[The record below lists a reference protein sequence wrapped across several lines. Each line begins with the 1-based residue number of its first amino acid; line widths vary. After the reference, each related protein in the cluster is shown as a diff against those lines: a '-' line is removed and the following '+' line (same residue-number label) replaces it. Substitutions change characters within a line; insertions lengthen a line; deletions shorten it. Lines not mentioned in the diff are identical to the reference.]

1 MRRAYVGVSTPIAYD
16 RANEFSVTA
25 REAYEHGCSYNG
37 LPYPNPVLECPFG
50 LMLLYDEIWFL
61 SRSLCPKNMQDLP
74 YVRFVLDSNHVDSIM
89 HKYVDYN
96 DPGFKQIDIEE
107 YFQLSQTIP
116 GITSSLND
124 IPFDWD
130 AAVDDR
136 SEVFMISNQPMF
148 GMVAK
153 IEAVMIDLVHL
164 SHLNVG
170 DIELVTNRFTTPI
183 VERLTSAASAMST
196 DNASNL
202 ASVAELVLLDRIP
215 NYLSIDGP
223 YHKCIEEARED
234 KYLGDFRNWI
244 ASRPRRLSQD
254 DISEVVDAANASFR
268 QLQRDLFDK
277 YLSAKTVYF
286 GTAKTLLYSAIDL
299 LAPGA
304 GIASAVLDT
313 ALQGRYA
320 EQVRWQGFLASQEHR
335 SHQGNS

>member
-16 RANEFSVTA
+16 RENRFSVTA
-25 REAYEHGCSYNG
+25 REAFEYGCSYNSI
-37 LPYPNPVLECPFG
+37 PYPNPILECPFG

-74 YVRFVLDSNHVDSIM
+74 YVRFVLDSDHVESIM
-89 HKYVDYN
+89 NKFVDYD

-107 YFQLSQTIP
+107 YVQLSHAVP
-116 GITSSLND
+116 GITASLND

-130 AAVDDR
+130 AAVGDR
-136 SEVFMISNQPMF
+136 SEVFMISGQPMF

-183 VERLTSAASAMST
+183 VERLTSVDSAMST

-202 ASVAELVLLDRIP
+202 AALAELVLLDRIP
-215 NYLSIDGP
+215 NYLSVDGP

-234 KYLGDFRNWI
+234 KYLGHFRNWI
-244 ASRPRRLSQD
+244 ASRPQRLSQNG
-254 DISEVVDAANASFR
+254 ITEVVDAANASFR
-268 QLQRDLFDK
+268 KLQRDLFDK
-277 YLSAKTVYF
+277 HLSTQTVYF
-286 GTAKTLLYSAIDL
+286 GSAKSLLYSAIDL
-299 LAPGA
+299 LSPGV
-304 GIASAVLDT
+304 GIASGVLDT
-313 ALQGRYA
+313 ALQGRSA
-320 EQVRWQGFLASQEHR
+320 QKVRWQGFLANQEHR
-335 SHQGNS
+335 SHQA